1 MKSWKK
7 GFVKESFFVVFFF
20 PPYFTF
26 RIWDLSTGQEA
37 EVSSSMSSGGSET
50 REKGVDN
57 AGWGRSKTG
66 SFDNSWLEPSR
77 VSLWVFS
84 WRKLQATLGWFP
96 HLSHLKGE
104 SVNAHNGWLCATV
117 QIHTHLLII
126 RNRLLGLLQAKAER
140 TPTLF
145 LLFLQHPNNFP
156 SVRASN

>member
-7 GFVKESFFVVFFF
+7 GFVKEVFF

-26 RIWDLSTGQEA
+26 RIWDLSTGQKA

-57 AGWGRSKTG
+57 SGWGRSKTR

-84 WRKLQATLGWFP
+84 WRKLQATLGWFL